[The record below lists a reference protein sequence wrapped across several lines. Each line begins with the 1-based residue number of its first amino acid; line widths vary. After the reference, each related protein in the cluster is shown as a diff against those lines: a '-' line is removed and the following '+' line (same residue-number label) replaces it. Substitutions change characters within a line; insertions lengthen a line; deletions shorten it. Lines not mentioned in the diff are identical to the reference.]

1 MPISSRRSV
10 LEPVDCHLL
19 ATWPDGGAAAVSRT
33 CGNGRA
39 VLFGFHPG
47 QCHAETAASGFVAM
61 AHEWLRE
68 AAVVPGDDV
77 VETAPDALVE
87 WRSGTSLGRRI
98 LFLLNYEPQPQLVKV
113 RLPAPAS
120 EARDLFS
127 TAGIESHEGR
137 LFVTLPPREIA
148 CLQW

>member
-1 MPISSRRSV
+1 M
-10 LEPVDCHLL
+10 
-19 ATWPDGGAAAVSRT
+19 
-33 CGNGRA
+33 
-39 VLFGFHPG
+39 
-47 QCHAETAASGFVAM
+47 SG
-61 AHEWLRE
+61 WRE

-77 VETAPDALVE
+77 VETAPDALGRV
-87 WRSGTSLGRRI
+87 RSGTSLGRRI

-137 LFVTLPPREIA
+137 LFVTLRRGRLPAFSGSSPPCSGVIYRRYV
-148 CLQW
+148 